1 MATTTNETG
10 VLVIETNQGPRGTPG
25 QGVPV
30 GGTTGQFLKK
40 KTGTDYDTEWSTSA
54 ATVTSI
60 NDIGDVVVT
69 TPTNGQVLKYDSGT
83 GMWVNGTDGGTT
95 SIAWGSV
102 TGTLSAQTDLQSAL
116 DGKSGTGH
124 THFGVYEPVFTKNTA
139 FNKDFGTLVGTVCQ
153 GNDARLSDAR
163 TPVAHTHVEAD
174 ITDLDKYTQSQ
185 VDTLLLG
192 KSDTSHNH
200 SGLYQPSSADLT
212 AIDALAGTSGFLTKT
227 AADTWALDTSTYSL
241 STHNHTGTYEPANA
255 NIQAHVS
262 STSNPH
268 SVTAAQVGA
277 YTSGAVDT
285 LLSGKSDTSH
295 SHTLDG
301 LSDVAIT
308 TPTSGQVI
316 KFNGT
321 SWVNDTDVAGS
332 APAWGA
338 ISGTLSDQTD
348 LNSALSGKS
357 DTSHNHTGVYE
368 PAFTKNTA
376 FNKDFGSLVGT
387 VCQGNDAR
395 LSDARTPTAHTHV
408 EADITN
414 LDKYTQSQVDTLL
427 TGKSD
432 TSHTHSGVYQP
443 VPAAGTV
450 QTTDATATVV
460 QTIAIPSGAQR
471 VVTIR
476 VKAYE
481 AATDALLWKT
491 MTLGVK
497 NIAGTA
503 SFVGGV
509 DSAVGYDASAS
520 TWTVVAGVS
529 SGNVTVTV
537 TGEAAK
543 TIDWASS
550 VDTY

>member
-10 VLVIETNQGPRGTPG
+10 ILVIETNQGPRGTPG

-83 GMWVNGTDGGTT
+83 GMWINGTDGGTT
-95 SIAWGSV
+95 SIAWGSI
-102 TGTLSAQTDLQSAL
+102 TGTLSSQVDLQSAL
-116 DGKSGTGH
+116 DSKSGTGH
-124 THFGVYEPVFTKNTA
+124 THFGV
-139 FNKDFGTLVGTVCQ
+139 
-153 GNDARLSDAR
+153 
-163 TPVAHTHVEAD
+163 
-174 ITDLDKYTQSQ
+174 
-185 VDTLLLG
+185 
-192 KSDTSHNH
+192 
-200 SGLYQPSSADLT
+200 
-212 AIDALAGTSGFLTKT
+212 
-227 AADTWALDTSTYSL
+227 
-241 STHNHTGTYEPANA
+241 YEPANA

-285 LLSGKSDTSH
+285 LLTGKSDTSH
-295 SHTLDG
+295 THSGVYQPVDGDLTAIAALAGTAGILTKTAADTWSLDTNTY
-301 LSDVAIT
+301 ST
-308 TPTSGQVI
+308 
-316 KFNGT
+316 
-321 SWVNDTDVAGS
+321 
-332 APAWGA
+332 
-338 ISGTLSDQTD
+338 
-348 LNSALSGKS
+348 
-357 DTSHNHTGVYE
+357 TSHNHTGVYEPANANIQSHIADGTVHFTQASISITESQISDLGTYE

-376 FNKDFGSLVGT
+376 FNKDFGTLVGT

-408 EADITN
+408 EADITD
-414 LDKYTQSQVDTLL
+414 LDKYSQSQVNTLL
-427 TGKSD
+427 SGKSD

-443 VPAAGTV
+443 VPTAGTV

-550 VDTY
+550 VETY